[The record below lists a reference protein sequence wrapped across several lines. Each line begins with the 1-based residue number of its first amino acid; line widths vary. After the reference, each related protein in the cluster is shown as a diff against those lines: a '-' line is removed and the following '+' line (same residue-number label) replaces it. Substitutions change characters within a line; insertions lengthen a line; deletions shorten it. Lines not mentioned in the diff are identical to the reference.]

1 VPNPVYRRALTL
13 MEADIGDELVALD
26 ATAGNCFGFN
36 QVATSVWRSLEQPR
50 TFEQLRDQLLNEYE
64 VSSEQCSS
72 ELQELLENMKA
83 SGLVEIDR

>member
-36 QVATSVWRSLEQPR
+36 QVATSVWRSLDQPR
-50 TFEQLRDQLLNEYE
+50 TFAQMQDQLLGEYE

-72 ELQELLENMKA
+72 ELQELLDHMTAN
-83 SGLVEIDR
+83 GLVETDR

>member
-36 QVATSVWRSLEQPR
+36 QVAPRCSAPRYEEAGERSLGR
-50 TFEQLRDQLLNEYE
+50 
-64 VSSEQCSS
+64 
-72 ELQELLENMKA
+72 A
-83 SGLVEIDR
+83 